1 MGQDFIPY
9 RNNKLTMLMSDS
21 LGGNAKTL
29 MYVNISP
36 SDYNTDETLTS
47 LAYAARVKMIT
58 NDANKNQ
65 ESKEVARLKQKIKVL
80 KAGGALED
88 EAGDI

>member
-1 MGQDFIPY
+1 
-9 RNNKLTMLMSDS
+9 MSDS

-36 SDYNTDETLTS
+36 ADYNTDETLTS

-58 NDANKNQ
+58 NDASKNQ
-65 ESKEVARLKQKIKVL
+65 ESKEITRLKGQIAAL
-80 KAGGALED
+80 KAGDAVDDLD
-88 EAGDI
+88 DAGEI